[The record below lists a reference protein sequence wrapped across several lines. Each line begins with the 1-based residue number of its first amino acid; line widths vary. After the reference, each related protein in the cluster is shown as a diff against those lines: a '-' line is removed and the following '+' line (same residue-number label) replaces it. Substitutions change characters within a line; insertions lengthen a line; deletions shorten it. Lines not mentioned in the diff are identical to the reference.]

1 MEDNND
7 MLQEIAENIGSD
19 FTAYIEDGVFRITP
33 PEAGIAIF
41 AALSGHAEQLQ
52 DAWDAT
58 DELVLKLEEVREEA
72 AKLRDYLE
80 SLQLYLDAMGCD
92 EKVSEIDHLLWPVVG
107 ILEDGTK
114 VPFQYE
120 DYLMTNAAAKEF
132 NAIMNRVIAN
142 EDNIECDYCA
152 QGFTC
157 DCEGAQ

>member
-7 MLQEIAENIGSD
+7 MLQEIAETIGSD

-41 AALSGHAEQLQ
+41 AALSGHGEQLQ

-58 DELVLKLEEVREEA
+58 DELVVKLEEVREEA

-107 ILEDGTK
+107 VLEDGTEVK
-114 VPFQYE
+114 FQYDEFDE
-120 DYLMTNAAAKEF
+120 DDCC
-132 NAIMNRVIAN
+132 IN
-142 EDNIECDYCA
+142 ELN
-152 QGFTC
+152 C
-157 DCEGAQ
+157 DCSRCS

>member
-1 MEDNND
+1 LEKYNNHQLQKENKMEDNND
-7 MLQEIAENIGSD
+7 MLQEIAETIGSD

-72 AKLRDYLE
+72 ARLRDYLE

-107 ILEDGTK
+107 VLEDGTE
-114 VPFQYE
+114 VQFQYDE
-120 DYLMTNAAAKEF
+120 PE
-132 NAIMNRVIAN
+132 
-142 EDNIECDYCA
+142 IECDYCS

>member
-1 MEDNND
+1 MEENND
-7 MLQEIAENIGSD
+7 MLGEIAETIGSD

-58 DELVLKLEEVREEA
+58 DELVIKLEEVREEA

-107 ILEDGTK
+107 VLEDGTEVQFEYVEIDPLDRIK
-114 VPFQYE
+114 CTYCVQGLTCSCE
-120 DYLMTNAAAKEF
+120 AA
-132 NAIMNRVIAN
+132 
-142 EDNIECDYCA
+142 IECDYCS
-152 QGFTC
+152 QGFWC
-157 DCEGAQ
+157 DCGGAE

>member
-107 ILEDGTK
+107 VLEDGTQVK
-114 VPFQYE
+114 FQYDEFDEE
-120 DYLMTNAAAKEF
+120 D
-132 NAIMNRVIAN
+132 
-142 EDNIECDYCA
+142 IECSYCA